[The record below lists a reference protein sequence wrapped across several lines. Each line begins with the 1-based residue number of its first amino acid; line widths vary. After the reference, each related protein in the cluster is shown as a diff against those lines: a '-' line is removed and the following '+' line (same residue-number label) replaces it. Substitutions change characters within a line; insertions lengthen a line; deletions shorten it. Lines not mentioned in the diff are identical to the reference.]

1 MEMLARTILF
11 AVLLAGVYDVSAEA
25 DTVYTFTGG
34 TFNYATGVYTPGDQ
48 VTGSFALSSSFVPV
62 AATAPQPVNS
72 GVLSYSFTDG
82 HQTLTQLNSV
92 RTFSVGFNF
101 TNRTPLLPNCCL
113 GGPLTGWDVSIKT
126 PTGGILT
133 EFTSALSGDY
143 TTAAGLGCSGSVLSG
158 TCASVAVI
166 SDLIPFQAGFHGTWT
181 MQVPEEGS
189 TALFL
194 FVSFAVLTFL

>member
-72 GVLSYSFTDG
+72 GVLSYSFTDV
-82 HQTLTQLNSV
+82 HQTLTHLNSV
-92 RTFSVGFNF
+92 RTFSVRFNF
-101 TNRTPLLPNCCL
+101 THDTPILPNCCL
-113 GGPLTGWDVSIKT
+113 SCPLTACT
-126 PTGGILT
+126 LP
-133 EFTSALSGDY
+133 
-143 TTAAGLGCSGSVLSG
+143 
-158 TCASVAVI
+158 
-166 SDLIPFQAGFHGTWT
+166 
-181 MQVPEEGS
+181 
-189 TALFL
+189 
-194 FVSFAVLTFL
+194 